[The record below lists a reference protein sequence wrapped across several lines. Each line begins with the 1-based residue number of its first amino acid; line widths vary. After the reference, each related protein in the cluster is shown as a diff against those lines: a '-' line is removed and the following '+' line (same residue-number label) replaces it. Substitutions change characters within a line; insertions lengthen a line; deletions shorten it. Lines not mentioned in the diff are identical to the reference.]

1 MRWEDKDVFVVRVSC
16 TRNTLALTTAGW
28 SRVATVM
35 DLFL

>member
-1 MRWEDKDVFVVRVSC
+1 MRWEDNDVFVVRVSYPWI
-16 TRNTLALTTAGW
+16 TLALTTTGW